1 MRWANPDWPV
11 PVVLLALLLV
21 SGCGRQ
27 QPDFD
32 ERYAAARQKL
42 EASAAAIDHEIAAS
56 ASASDAAAATPD
68 ESATTPGG

>member
-1 MRWANPDWPV
+1 MRRANPAWPV
-11 PVVLLALLLV
+11 PVVLLALLLLG
-21 SGCGRQ
+21 SCGRQ

-56 ASASDAAAATPD
+56 ASASDAAAGTNDGTP
-68 ESATTPGG
+68 TPGG